1 MSKIFER
8 IISKIPNF
16 KIRMTRIS
24 MDIAE
29 QIYQYMK
36 QAGNMKQKDLAE
48 KLGKKESEISK
59 WLNGNHNFTIETI
72 AKIEDVFDKDI
83 LLVPMFAEEDLKIK
97 IVNPES
103 VSFEKTE
110 KIFLNPDDNVITRLS
125 LIENPTRRID
135 ENEFLERNQEPT
147 TSQEYKL
154 AENK

>member
-97 IVNPES
+97 IENPKS

>member
-97 IVNPES
+97 IENPKS

-110 KIFLNPDDNVITRLS
+110 IIFSIKDGNVITGLS
-125 LIENPTRRID
+125 WIKKPSIQD
-135 ENEFLERNQEPT
+135 QENEFMDRNQEPT
-147 TSQEYKL
+147 TTKEYKL
-154 AENK
+154 VENL

>member
-1 MSKIFER
+1 
-8 IISKIPNF
+8 
-16 KIRMTRIS
+16 

-110 KIFLNPDDNVITRLS
+110 KIFPIIDDNVITGLS
-125 LIENPTRRID
+125 WIKKPSIQD
-135 ENEFLERNQEPT
+135 QENEFMDRNQEPT
-147 TSQEYKL
+147 TTKEYKL
-154 AENK
+154 VENL

>member
-72 AKIEDVFDKDI
+72 AKMEDVFDKDI

-97 IVNPES
+97 IENPKS

-110 KIFLNPDDNVITRLS
+110 IIFSIKDGNVITGLS
-125 LIENPTRRID
+125 WIKKPSIQD
-135 ENEFLERNQEPT
+135 QENEFMDRNQEPT
-147 TSQEYKL
+147 TTKEYKL
-154 AENK
+154 VENL